1 MTDTPDTDRP
11 PTDLENLRHERLRV
25 SGLTLRDVLVEDV
38 DGNDLAMRNSVLR
51 DLGMRNVSIRGAW
64 LHGVDISGE
73 VDGLTVNGVEVGPLV
88 EAELRRR
95 HPDSAAMKP
104 EDAAGFRR
112 AWDVAEELWEGTVE
126 RARGFAPGLLHE
138 QVDGEWSFT
147 ETLRHLVFATE
158 SWVGR
163 VLLGAPSPWH
173 ALSLPWDGMPDTEGV
188 PRDREV
194 RPDLDTVLA
203 LRADRQAMV
212 RRVVEGLTD
221 ADLDREVV
229 TPEGAGWPPAGETF
243 PLREPLLVVLNE
255 EWWHRRFAERDLDA
269 LERRG

>member
-1 MTDTPDTDRP
+1 MTDTPETGP
-11 PTDLENLRHERLRV
+11 SPTDLENIRHEGLRV
-25 SGLTLRDVLVEDV
+25 SGLTLRDVLAENV
-38 DGNDLAMRNSVLR
+38 DGNDLAVRNSVLR

-95 HPDSAAMKP
+95 HPDYAAMRP
-104 EDAAGFRR
+104 EDAAGFRH
-112 AWDVAEELWEGTVE
+112 AWHVVEELWAGTVD
-126 RARGFAPGLLHE
+126 RARTLAPDALHE

-163 VLLGAPSPWH
+163 TLLGDPSPWH
-173 ALSLPWDGMPDTEGV
+173 ALSLPWDGMPDTAGV

-194 RPDLDTVLA
+194 RPDLETVLA
-203 LRADRQAMV
+203 LRADRQAVV

-221 ADLDREVV
+221 ADLDRVV
-229 TPEGAGWPPAGETF
+229 ATPEGPGWPPAGETF

-269 LERRG
+269 LERSG